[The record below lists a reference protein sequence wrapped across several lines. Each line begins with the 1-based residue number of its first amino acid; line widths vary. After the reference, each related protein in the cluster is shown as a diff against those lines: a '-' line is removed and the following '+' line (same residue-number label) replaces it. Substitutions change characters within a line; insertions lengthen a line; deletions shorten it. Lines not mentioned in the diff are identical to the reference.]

1 MIYFKTFKFIF
12 GGIGHIDQIMN
23 QGFKIVISDRL
34 KHNEVMD
41 NNKYKEMRV
50 YKQ

>member
-1 MIYFKTFKFIF
+1 
-12 GGIGHIDQIMN
+12 MN
-23 QGFKIVISDRL
+23 QGFKIVISNRL

-50 YKQ
+50 YNKDLFDR